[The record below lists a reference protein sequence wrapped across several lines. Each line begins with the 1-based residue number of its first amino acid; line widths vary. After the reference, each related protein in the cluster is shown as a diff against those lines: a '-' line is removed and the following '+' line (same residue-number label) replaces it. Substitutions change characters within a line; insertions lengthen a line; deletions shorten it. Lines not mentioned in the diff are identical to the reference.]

1 MGADPGVEG
10 DPPAAQAMGID
21 QRIYVAGELC
31 LRQRLDDDIA
41 FPGAIAFGFPML
53 DRASPASSKMRT
65 KWRDPLRAGTLDLQ
79 QAPPVGMMAG
89 TGATSTLSPPSAYG
103 TYTLCPSAKA
113 TPSPRWPT

>member
-1 MGADPGVEG
+1 
-10 DPPAAQAMGID
+10 MGID
-21 QRIYVAGELC
+21 QRIHVAGELC

-65 KWRDPLRAGTLDLQ
+65 KWRDPLRAGALDLQ
-79 QAPPVGMMAG
+79 QVPPVGMM
-89 TGATSTLSPPSAYG
+89 TSTVSPPSVYG

-113 TPSPRWPT
+113 TPSPR